1 MQTIYCV
8 VTRKIFGISLFTCG
22 SLGANEMIK
31 FILEEGSVVNKNY
44 LCQQERQLTL
54 DERFDKRRGG
64 HIFVDILVK
73 RMQTFPK

>member
-8 VTRKIFGISLFTCG
+8 ITRKIFGISLFSCG
-22 SLGANEMIK
+22 SLGANEVIK

-44 LCQQERQLTL
+44 LCQQERVLTL

-64 HIFVDILVK
+64 THFCGHFGKTYANI
-73 RMQTFPK
+73 P